1 MECSSIALTCCS
13 CWSSSWKLLV
23 WKPPHYVNGGFRGW
37 GLSLYYEDTTFSR
50 SLIVHTKSWNELQAP
65 GSTWNQQ
72 RTYTKHN
79 KFIEYYIIIVQQSIK
94 LASIKLA
101 KLLSQRTLF
110 QMFAGVENPALV
122 AFNKKSAITFNEIK
136 PRTEIIK
143 QRWKFTLIE
152 NFAPK
157 VFEMRY

>member
-1 MECSSIALTCCS
+1 MERAT
-13 CWSSSWKLLV
+13 
-23 WKPPHYVNGGFRGW
+23 
-37 GLSLYYEDTTFSR
+37 
-50 SLIVHTKSWNELQAP
+50 
-65 GSTWNQQ
+65 STWVNVEPPGTRWKQQ
-72 RTYTKHN
+72 QTYTKHN

-143 QRWKFTLIE
+143 QHWKLTLIE

-157 VFEMRY
+157 VFEMQY